1 MFKCCPIFYLN
12 YDIKEVKKKKKH
24 YERDHPN
31 SILQNLALII
41 QLKQLNYEYTRVNLS
56 LTLIYRNKLSLN

>member
-1 MFKCCPIFYLN
+1 MFKCCPICYLK
-12 YDIKEVKKKKKH
+12 YDIKEVKRKKKH
-24 YERDHPN
+24 YERVQPN